1 MCVGSC
7 TLTSL
12 KQYNATLEHIQPHC
26 DSTILSV
33 IEQVLQN
40 VQVLANLNITTMQR
54 RNHGFSDGEG
64 TRVAGPSY
72 FWPIE
77 KNACK

>member
-12 KQYNATLEHIQPHC
+12 KQYNATLEHIEQ
-26 DSTILSV
+26 V

-54 RNHGFSDGEG
+54 RNQGFSDGEG
-64 TRVAGPSY
+64 TRTKSGRPKLFLA
-72 FWPIE
+72 
-77 KNACK
+77 N